1 MTSCFETINLNK
13 TSAAK
18 TDLSVSQE
26 VATLHLTLTRLP
38 SLDQSV
44 FLTSHYFVVAI
55 YFLLFIINV
64 LLFIQYS
71 TKNANDMFLLETIVT
86 KILTS
91 YIHYTQ
97 ILFIL

>member
-1 MTSCFETINLNK
+1 M
-13 TSAAK
+13 
-18 TDLSVSQE
+18 SVSQE

-44 FLTSHYFVVAI
+44 FLISHYFVVAI